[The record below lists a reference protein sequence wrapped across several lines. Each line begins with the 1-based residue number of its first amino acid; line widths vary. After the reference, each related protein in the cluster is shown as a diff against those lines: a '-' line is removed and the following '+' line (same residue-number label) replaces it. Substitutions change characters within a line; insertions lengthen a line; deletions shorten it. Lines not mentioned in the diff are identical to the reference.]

1 MAIDLHSRLFK
12 DFMRGRFVVI
22 YSENAVVVLVG
33 FSRFIVIISSVRDLT
48 HTPGRWVV
56 TLPRNRIFKI
66 QRNQI
71 SPSSVS
77 FLLLRPLF
85 SS

>member
-12 DFMRGRFVVI
+12 DFTRGRFVVI
-22 YSENAVVVLVG
+22 YSENAVVVG